1 MLKDVIDEKT
11 QKIWKKSLSE
21 DLQSVLSEEFD
32 SHKWREREFILPS
45 RLQMQDCQMNNDS
58 QTSIKPQ

>member
-1 MLKDVIDEKT
+1 MKRHKKFERKVWAKICSQSCLKSSILVNE
-11 QKIWKKSLSE
+11 
-21 DLQSVLSEEFD
+21 
-32 SHKWREREFILPS
+32 EREFILPS